1 MNKLKILTLTTL
13 LALVLT
19 GCGMNAEKL
28 ADEMIAAMEGKQL
41 TQATATMTMEM
52 NMEAEGE
59 SMDMKMDM
67 AMDIKASSEPYAS
80 YMDMKTTV
88 DVAGQQTEET
98 TQAYSLEEDG
108 ALVNYVHTDSTD
120 KWEKQ
125 DLGMSLEDMTAQT
138 VNLDWMKEKAAAE
151 EITLEE
157 ETQTVGDT
165 EVYVMNCTLEGAE
178 LEAALGGMSGVTD
191 VLSQAGMEAAD
202 FGALNIPTT
211 YYVDKETFLPVKM
224 DMTIEGMDEMMD
236 AVLADML
243 GANESGIEFDMNV
256 GAIHAVYENMS
267 YDPVEVPTVPEEG
280 LMIANQASFNPD
292 MGDGTYVIQESGDV
306 MKITPPD
313 GWKAIDMGYDTVTL
327 QKDDKKSS
335 VVFTMHTNVETG
347 LAFRNYVERGDVL
360 TLLQEGNYDS
370 HGSSEL
376 KSDYSGMWLKAADG
390 TNYYYAWTGTG
401 ERCFLFVKMTDK
413 GSFDR
418 NKIDSVVPFAEE
430 IELKSLYE

>member
-52 NMEAEGE
+52 SMEAEGE
-59 SMDMKMDM
+59 S
-67 AMDIKASSEPYAS
+67 
-80 YMDMKTTV
+80 
-88 DVAGQQTEET
+88 
-98 TQAYSLEEDG
+98 
-108 ALVNYVHTDSTD
+108 
-120 KWEKQ
+120 
-125 DLGMSLEDMTAQT
+125 
-138 VNLDWMKEKAAAE
+138 
-151 EITLEE
+151 
-157 ETQTVGDT
+157 
-165 EVYVMNCTLEGAE
+165 
-178 LEAALGGMSGVTD
+178 
-191 VLSQAGMEAAD
+191 
-202 FGALNIPTT
+202 
-211 YYVDKETFLPVKM
+211 M

-243 GANESGIEFDMNV
+243 GANESGIELDMNV

-267 YDPVEVPTVPEEG
+267 YDSVDVPAVPEEG

-292 MGDGTYVIQESGDV
+292 MGDGTYVIQESGDA

-313 GWKAIDMGYDTVTL
+313 GWKAVDMGYDTVTL

-335 VVFTMHTNVETG
+335 VVFTMHTNVESG
-347 LAFRNYVERGDVL
+347 LQFRNYVERGDVL
-360 TLLQEGNYDS
+360 TLLQEGNYGS

-376 KSDYSGMWLKAADG
+376 KSDYSGMWVKAADG
-390 TNYYYAWTGTG
+390 TNYYYAWTATG

-418 NKIDSVVPFAEE
+418 NKADSVVSFAEE
-430 IELKSLYE
+430 IDLKSLYE